1 MGLERDLV
9 HFLTT
14 EGFIIEAVRN
24 EVLDPCSSLDEAEKA
39 GELVKRIKN
48 RVKQD
53 PQSYDILICQL
64 KEGGNHYR
72 PIVKTLEE
80 EYASHVTKGL
90 YVYCTAW
97 L

>member
-9 HFLTT
+9 HFLTK
-14 EGFIIEAVRN
+14 EGFIVNAVRDK
-24 EVLDPCSSLDEAEKA
+24 VLDPCSSLDDAEKA

-53 PQSYDILICQL
+53 PQSYHDLICRL

-72 PIVKTLEE
+72 PIVKALEE
-80 EYASHVTKGL
+80 EYASHVTKGH
-90 YVYCTAW
+90 Y
-97 L
+97 